1 MPALPLDDSARAASL
16 SPAETDGGFG
26 VYIHWPFCLSKCPY
40 CDFNS
45 HVMRD
50 VPEDAYVDSII
61 RELTYFRE
69 LSGPRTLTS
78 LFFGGGT
85 PSLMTP
91 QAVARLIDAVAGLWH
106 MPQGTEI
113 SMEANPTSVETAYLK
128 AYKSGGVNRI
138 SLGVQAL
145 SDDDLRFLGRL
156 HSVGEALQAVKLA
169 RGVFERVSFDLI
181 YARPAQTPAAWRR
194 ELEEAISYAADHLSL
209 YQLTIEPG
217 TAFEKLFEAGSLLPP
232 SADDA
237 ATLYEVTQE
246 VCAKAGF
253 GAYEVSN
260 HAKPG
265 AECRHNL
272 VYWRYGD
279 YVGAGPG
286 AHGRLSV
293 EGKKIATETERLP
306 SRWQAAVMRAGHGLT
321 RMEEIASAEQ
331 GDELMMMG
339 LRLSEGVPLAR
350 YEKLSGQII
359 EEKRL
364 TLLEKDGLITRR
376 GGQLYATARGRMV
389 LDKLLGELLV

>member
-1 MPALPLDDSARAASL
+1 MPALAEHKRAEIAGT
-16 SPAETDGGFG
+16 PEETEGGFG
-26 VYIHWPFCLSKCPY
+26 IYVHWPFCLSKCPY

-45 HVMRD
+45 HVTRD
-50 VPEDAYVDSII
+50 VGEDAYADAII

-69 LSGPRTLTS
+69 LTGPRNADS

-91 QAVARLIDAVAGLWH
+91 QAVGRIIDAAAGLWNLG
-106 MPQGTEI
+106 QGAEI

-128 AYKSGGVNRI
+128 GYAGAGVNRL

-156 HSVGEALQAVKLA
+156 HSVAEALEAVKLA
-169 RGVFERVSFDLI
+169 RSVFPRISFDLI
-181 YARPAQTPAAWRR
+181 YARPAQTPLEWKK

-217 TAFEKLFEAGSLLPP
+217 TAFEKLYAKGALLPP

-237 ATLYEVTQE
+237 AVLYEVTQE
-246 VCAKAGF
+246 VCAKAGLP
-253 GAYEVSN
+253 AYEVSN
-260 HAKPG
+260 HARPG

-279 YVGAGPG
+279 YAGAGPG
-286 AHGRLSV
+286 AHGRITR
-293 EGKKIATETERLP
+293 EGKRIATETEKSP
-306 SRWQAAVMRAGHGLT
+306 ARWAENVAREGHGLIG
-321 RMEEIASAEQ
+321 REEVPGNAA
-331 GDELMMMG
+331 GDEMMMMG

-350 YEKLSGQII
+350 FEKLRGRKID
-359 EEKRL
+359 ETRL
-364 TLLEKDGLITRR
+364 ALLEKDGLISRAKGRLT
-376 GGQLYATARGRMV
+376 ATPRGRMV
-389 LDKLLGELLV
+389 LDKLLGELLVE

>member
-1 MPALPLDDSARAASL
+1 
-16 SPAETDGGFG
+16 
-26 VYIHWPFCLSKCPY
+26 
-40 CDFNS
+40 
-45 HVMRD
+45 
-50 VPEDAYVDSII
+50 
-61 RELTYFRE
+61 
-69 LSGPRTLTS
+69 
-78 LFFGGGT
+78 
-85 PSLMTP
+85 
-91 QAVARLIDAVAGLWH
+91 
-106 MPQGTEI
+106 
-113 SMEANPTSVETAYLK
+113 
-128 AYKSGGVNRI
+128 
-138 SLGVQAL
+138 
-145 SDDDLRFLGRL
+145 
-156 HSVGEALQAVKLA
+156 VGEALQAVKLA
-169 RGVFERVSFDLI
+169 RDVFERVSFDLI

-217 TAFEKLFEAGSLLPP
+217 TAFEKLFKAGSLLPP

-279 YVGAGPG
+279 YAGAGPG

-306 SRWQAAVMRAGHGLT
+306 SRWQAEVMRAGHGLT
-321 RMEEIASAEQ
+321 RMEEIAPAEQ
-331 GDELMMMG
+331 GDEMMMMG

-350 YEKLSGQII
+350 YEKLSGRII

-364 TLLEKDGLITRR
+364 LLLEKDGLITRR